1 MKKLLSILGAVG
13 ITATGASLVVS
24 CGNKTVEDTTI
35 DLSTIELSLKAT
47 NKTTDAEVMKAVN
60 SVKGLEKAIQN
71 TDILITRE
79 DATTAKEGKIV
90 ITGIKGSTI
99 VKAETSKIIVIEK
112 EAGQVTPP
120 TPEDTTVD
128 LSKVE
133 LNLNATNDTTA
144 ADVLKALQGVKGLE
158 KLDAKEVEITI
169 DKSTYDV
176 VEKTVNDTKINV
188 IENEKAGSI
197 TIKGLD
203 SKLVKKDSIKK
214 ISVASPVTDLSKVE
228 LNLNA
233 TNLTTQEEV
242 IAALKEAKINSDSV
256 EISKNI
262 ASVYNAGKIEIKANE
277 LKTGTNLSDAVVN
290 GTKTLTIGEVSSNS
304 KKVSRAAIKDALR
317 SDEMILRGNFDSR
330 EDFLNYLNN
339 KSKIGQIEGI
349 ENITLLDGKDVV
361 KKTNAGDE
369 HDKTIF
375 KMSFQLHFNLKEGYA
390 FDTPS
395 FNEQAKSRAI
405 TVDHIFTGEN
415 TADSIEIYVHML
427 PVAEISEVTTQEITT
442 AILEQS
448 VAVEHKQVAPWTVA
462 PNETD
467 LTKIVKDTNV
477 EIWTADLQGE
487 DAATKILA
495 EVAEHNKGLDAK
507 KAEIKIEEDAAKK
520 TYKLVPKSATKDGAE
535 TAYTG
540 SVTINVTEI
549 KKAPK
554 FLGENVSTIE
564 DAQKILDSTKVI
576 RTIDSKDIN
585 VIESLTITGMAKDDV
600 KDANADG
607 KGFNN
612 TVGYKDSK
620 NDVMIKVK
628 LKDGYTLTE
637 AAKEEPTTPP
647 TEQQKET
654 GEGSEKPGT
663 VIPTNEF
670 RLEKAIKQVSE
681 LSDVFKDA
689 DLTYDLV
696 SGDTTASLQT
706 KFKELVNNQFI
717 AAAENSKLNDYTKD
731 SNKFVVTPLNASGT
745 EATKITDVV
754 KVRVSMNED
763 ATESKGSIEFK
774 IYQPGVR
781 ADLSVLIPNTTELKL
796 ESNQNADATTV
807 KAALKALNKDLNT
820 DKINVEI
827 TKTAASTTAKITSA
841 DKEVYK
847 GETTVTVKIKAPVVL
862 TLGQFDAQPNNSDI
876 ISKFNDLNPDYT
888 VPTTAAVTIN
898 GTSAT
903 IKDGDKVYTVSFT
916 VKKIDLSTDITVT
929 EIKVETGKTAD
940 KTAILAA
947 VKAANSNLNE
957 GEVEIIIDNGTV
969 TVKVKDGST
978 KYNAGG
984 SVVITVAEKSASGGG
999 STGGEGT
1006 GSSFAFNLSNKYF
1019 N

>member
-144 ADVLKALQGVKGLE
+144 ADVLTALKAVKGLE
-158 KLDAKEVEITI
+158 KIEAKDVKIEIT
-169 DKSTYDV
+169 KSTYDV
-176 VEKTVNDTKINV
+176 VEKTVNDTTINV

-197 TIKGLD
+197 TITGLE

-242 IAALKEAKINSDSV
+242 IAALKEAKISSDSV
-256 EISKNI
+256 VISKDI

-330 EDFLNYLNN
+330 EDFINYLNN

-361 KKTNAGDE
+361 KKSED
-369 HDKTIF
+369 DKANQTIY

-415 TADSIEIYVHML
+415 TADSIGIYVHML

-442 AILEQS
+442 AILKQS
-448 VAVEHKQVAPWTVA
+448 VAVEHKQVAPWKVA
-462 PNETD
+462 AGETD
-467 LTKIVKDTNV
+467 LKKIVKDTNV
-477 EIWTADLQGE
+477 EISTEDLHGE
-487 DAATKILA
+487 DAAGKILDQ
-495 EVAEHNKGLDAK
+495 VKLHNPELNKNELE
-507 KAEIKIEEDAAKK
+507 AEIKIDDTVPGKI
-520 TYKLVPKSATKDGAE
+520 TYKLVPKAKTEDE
-535 TAYTG
+535 TAPGYTG
-540 SVTINVTEI
+540 EVIINVTEI
-549 KKAPK
+549 KEAPK
-554 FLGENVSTIE
+554 FLGQNVSTIE

-576 RTIDSKDIN
+576 RTIGDGTDEEEIN

-607 KGFNN
+607 NGFSN

-637 AAKEEPTTPP
+637 ATKEEPTTP
-647 TEQQKET
+647 ET
-654 GEGSEKPGT
+654 GEKDENQSAKPGT
-663 VIPTNEF
+663 IIPTNEF

-696 SGDTTASLQT
+696 SGDTTASLQM
-706 KFKELVNNQFI
+706 KFKQLVNDQFK
-717 AAAENSKLNDYTKD
+717 NSETELNKYTKD
-731 SNKFVVTPLNASGT
+731 NDKFVVTPLDASGN
-745 EATKITDVV
+745 EAKKITDVV

-781 ADLSVLIPNTTELKL
+781 T
-796 ESNQNADATTV
+796 
-807 KAALKALNKDLNT
+807 DLNTIFTENTLELAEGKTVNVANVKEALAKKFTTLKT
-820 DKINVEI
+820 DKINVALSKENEDDI
-827 TKTAASTTAKITSA
+827 ATITSA
-841 DKEVYK
+841 DKEVYTGTPVK
-847 GETTVTVKIKAPVVL
+847 LTVTVKQKAPEE
-862 TLGQFDAQPNNSDI
+862 A
-876 ISKFNDLNPDYT
+876 
-888 VPTTAAVTIN
+888 
-898 GTSAT
+898 
-903 IKDGDKVYTVSFT
+903 
-916 VKKIDLSTDITVT
+916 KKDLSTVITVT
-929 EIKVETGKTAD
+929 NIQVEKEQKSDA
-940 KTAILAA
+940 TAILKA
-947 VKAANSNLNE
+947 VKAANNDLNE
-957 GEVEIIIDNGTV
+957 GEIEIKIENGNVTVSAKSNSDVYTGSVKLTV
-969 TVKVKDGST
+969 TEKDDTATGS
-978 KYNAGG
+978 
-984 SVVITVAEKSASGGG
+984 G
-999 STGGEGT
+999 STGDGGT
-1006 GSSFAFNLSNKYF
+1006 RSSFAFNLSNKYF